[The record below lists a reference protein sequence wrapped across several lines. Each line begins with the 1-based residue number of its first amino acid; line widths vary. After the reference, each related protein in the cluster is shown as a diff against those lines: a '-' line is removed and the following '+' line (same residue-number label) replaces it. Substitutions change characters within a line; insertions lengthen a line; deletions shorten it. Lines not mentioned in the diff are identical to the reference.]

1 MHIAFYAPL
10 KPPNHLIPCGAR
22 QIARL
27 LIAALELA
35 GHKVDVVSTL
45 RAYRGQFDEVEVGAF
60 KSAAEDEL
68 ARLLLAYRRAAERP
82 DVWLSYHV
90 YYKSPDLIGPRAASA
105 LGIPYVTVEASYA
118 PRRDREP
125 WRVLQ
130 LSVVDAVRQAAINF
144 CLTPAD
150 REGLTQIADPAT
162 LLDLPPFVDVERS
175 IAPDR
180 MPGHGVG
187 QSEGHAGNN
196 AHYHGQTGKW
206 FTEAH
211 LASPPTLVTVAMMRS
226 SKLPGFQ
233 MLAKALAQLLA
244 QSWRLVVIGDG
255 SEREAVRAAFA
266 LFPDNRV
273 DWVGELQPEYV
284 MKYLRAANLYI
295 WPGHGDAFG
304 LAYLEAQS
312 AGVPVVAQAIRGIP
326 AVVRDGDT
334 GFLVPEGDVEG
345 FAGAIRRLLGDPQL
359 RARMSR
365 AAREFVHGERTVAQ
379 AMAILDV
386 GLGRAL
392 DRPPG
397 WVL

>member
-1 MHIAFYAPL
+1 
-10 KPPNHLIPCGAR
+10 
-22 QIARL
+22 
-27 LIAALELA
+27 LA
-35 GHKVDVVSTL
+35 GHKVEVVSTL
-45 RAYRGQFDEVEVGAF
+45 RAYRGRFDEAEVGAL

-68 ARLLLAYRRAAERP
+68 ARLLAYRRAAERP

-150 REGLTQIADPAT
+150 REGLARIADPAT
-162 LLDLPPFVDVERS
+162 LLDLPPFIDVERS
-175 IAPDR
+175 IAPDG
-180 MPGHGVG
+180 MLGHGAA
-187 QSEGHAGNN
+187 QSGGNAGNG
-196 AHYHGQTGKW
+196 AHYHGQMGKW
-206 FTEAH
+206 CTEAH
-211 LASPPTLVTVAMMRS
+211 LASPLTLVTVAMMRS
-226 SKLPGFQ
+226 SKLPSYR
-233 MLAKALAQLLA
+233 MLAKALARLLTE
-244 QSWRLVVIGDG
+244 SWRLIVIGDG

-266 LFPDNRV
+266 LVPGDRV
-273 DWVGELQPEYV
+273 YWIGELQPEQVMRYLQAADLYV
-284 MKYLRAANLYI
+284 
-295 WPGHGDAFG
+295 WPGFGDAFG

-312 AGVPVVAQAIRGIP
+312 AGLPVVAQAIRGIP

-334 GFLVPEGDVEG
+334 GFLVPEGDVGG

-359 RARMSR
+359 RDRMSR
-365 AAREFVHGERTVAQ
+365 AAREFVHGERTVAH

-386 GLGRAL
+386 SLRRAL

-397 WVL
+397 WVS